1 MIHILKLSNG
11 DTIVG
16 DLVSED
22 DECITLNNPLE
33 LQLVNNPMTGSGL
46 MSMYWL
52 PIETETFHVDIRQ
65 QHVIVLSEAPREI
78 QNFYTNS
85 VSNFLRRQQNMTTH
99 PTLEDVVGLNGPMSH
114 RKDLTVDEQIELT
127 RKKML
132 ARLVLQANTNIMH

>member
-22 DECITLNNPLE
+22 DECLTLNNPLE

-52 PIETETFHVDIRQ
+52 PIESDTFHVDIRQ
-65 QHVIVLSEAPREI
+65 QHVIVLSKAPEEI
-78 QNFYTNS
+78 QSFYTNS
-85 VSNFLRRQQNMTTH
+85 VSNFLRRQQNTH
-99 PTLEDVVGLNGPMSH
+99 PTLEDVVGLNGPHRH

-127 RKKML
+127 KKKMM